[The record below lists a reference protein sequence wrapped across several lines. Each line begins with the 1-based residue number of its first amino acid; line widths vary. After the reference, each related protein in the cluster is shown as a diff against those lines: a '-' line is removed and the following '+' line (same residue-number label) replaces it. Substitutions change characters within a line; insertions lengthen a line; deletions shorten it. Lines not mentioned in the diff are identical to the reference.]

1 MKKRLQHFWAEYRQQ
16 SLIAIAAFFL
26 LAGVVQYALGLT
38 YVLNLTPVV
47 IGVLAALTV
56 WFWDAPAKNRV
67 YLATTAIFI
76 GMIAEIIGVN
86 SCAIFGNYSYGPLL
100 GLKIFGVPFLIG
112 ITWLLVTLSAWQIV
126 SFSNL
131 GKFAKII
138 IASGLVVMF
147 DLVLEQFATAY
158 SLWAWQDAVIPLKN
172 YITWFLVG
180 AIIIACYAYF
190 AKQKLPSIF
199 GASMLPLMA
208 LFFWLMLIV

>member
-1 MKKRLQHFWAEYRQQ
+1 MKKRLKYYWAEYRQQ
-16 SLIAIAAFFL
+16 TLIITSAFFL

-38 YVLNLTPVV
+38 YVLSLTPIV
-47 IGVLAALTV
+47 IGLLTALTV

-67 YLATTAIFI
+67 YLAITAIAI
-76 GMIAEIIGVN
+76 GMIVEIIGVN
-86 SCAIFGNYSYGPLL
+86 SGLIFGNYSYGPLL
-100 GLKIFGVPFLIG
+100 GLKIFGVPLLIG

-138 IASGLVVMF
+138 VASGLVVMF

-172 YITWFLVG
+172 YITWFVVG
-180 AIIIACYAYF
+180 AVIVTFYAYF
-190 AKQKLPSIF
+190 AKQKVPSIF

-208 LFFWLMLIV
+208 LFFWLMLVV

>member
-1 MKKRLQHFWAEYRQQ
+1 MKKRLKYYWAEYRQQ
-16 SLIAIAAFFL
+16 TLIITSAFFL

-38 YVLNLTPVV
+38 YVLSLTPIV
-47 IGVLAALTV
+47 IGLLTALTV

-67 YLATTAIFI
+67 YLAITAIAI
-76 GMIAEIIGVN
+76 GMIVEIIGVN
-86 SCAIFGNYSYGPLL
+86 SGLIFGNYSYGPLL
-100 GLKIFGVPFLIG
+100 GLKIFGVPLLIG

-138 IASGLVVMF
+138 VASGLVVMF

-172 YITWFLVG
+172 YITWFVVG
-180 AIIIACYAYF
+180 AVIVTFYAYF
-190 AKQKLPSIF
+190 AKQKVPSIF
-199 GASMLPLMA
+199 GAAMLPLMA

>member
-1 MKKRLQHFWAEYRQQ
+1 MKKRLQYYWSEYRQQ
-16 SLIAIAAFFL
+16 TLIAIVAFFL

-38 YVLNLTPVV
+38 YVLSLTPVV
-47 IGVLAALTV
+47 IGILAALTV

-67 YLATTAIFI
+67 YLAVTAIII
-76 GMIAEIIGVN
+76 GMIVEIIGVN
-86 SCAIFGNYSYGPLL
+86 SGLIFGNYSYGPLL
-100 GLKIFGVPFLIG
+100 GLKIFGVPLLIG

-138 IASGLVVMF
+138 VASGLVVMF

-172 YITWFLVG
+172 YITWFVVG
-180 AIIIACYAYF
+180 AVIVTFYAYF
-190 AKQKLPSIF
+190 AKQKVPSIF
-199 GASMLPLMA
+199 GAAMLPLMA

>member
-1 MKKRLQHFWAEYRQQ
+1 MKKRLQYYWSEYRQQ
-16 SLIAIAAFFL
+16 TLIATVAFFL

-38 YVLNLTPVV
+38 YVLSLTPVV
-47 IGVLAALTV
+47 IGILAALTV
-56 WFWDAPAKNRV
+56 WFWDAHAKNRV
-67 YLATTAIFI
+67 YLAVTAIII
-76 GMIAEIIGVN
+76 GMIVEIIGVN
-86 SCAIFGNYSYGPLL
+86 SGLIFGNYSYGPLL
-100 GLKIFGVPFLIG
+100 GLKIFGVPLLIG

-138 IASGLVVMF
+138 VASGLVVMF

-172 YITWFLVG
+172 YITWFVVG
-180 AIIIACYAYF
+180 AVIVTFYAYF
-190 AKQKLPSIF
+190 AKQKVPSIF
-199 GASMLPLMA
+199 GAAMLPLMA

>member
-1 MKKRLQHFWAEYRQQ
+1 MKKRLQYYWSEYRQQ
-16 SLIAIAAFFL
+16 TLIATVAFFL

-38 YVLNLTPVV
+38 YVLSLTPVV
-47 IGVLAALTV
+47 IGILAALTV

-67 YLATTAIFI
+67 YLAVTAIII
-76 GMIAEIIGVN
+76 GMIVEIIGVN
-86 SCAIFGNYSYGPLL
+86 SGLIFGNYSYGPLL
-100 GLKIFGVPFLIG
+100 GLKIFGVPLLIG

-138 IASGLVVMF
+138 VAAGLVVMF

-172 YITWFLVG
+172 YITWFVVG
-180 AIIIACYAYF
+180 AVIVTLYEYF
-190 AKQKLPSIF
+190 AKQKLPSII
-199 GASMLPLMA
+199 GAAMLPLMA

>member
-1 MKKRLQHFWAEYRQQ
+1 MKKRLQYYWSEYRQQ
-16 SLIAIAAFFL
+16 TLIATVAFFL
-26 LAGVVQYALGLT
+26 LAGVLQYALGLT
-38 YVLNLTPVV
+38 YVLSLTPVV
-47 IGVLAALTV
+47 IGILAALTV

-67 YLATTAIFI
+67 YLAVTTIII
-76 GMIAEIIGVN
+76 GMIVEIIGVN
-86 SCAIFGNYSYGPLL
+86 SGLIFGNYSYGPLL
-100 GLKIFGVPFLIG
+100 GLKIFGVPLLIG

-138 IASGLVVMF
+138 VAAGLVVMF

-172 YITWFLVG
+172 YSTWFVVG
-180 AIIIACYAYF
+180 VVIVTLYEYF

-199 GASMLPLMA
+199 GAAMLPLMA

>member
-1 MKKRLQHFWAEYRQQ
+1 MKKRLQYYWAEYRQQ
-16 SLIAIAAFFL
+16 TIIVIVAFFL

-38 YVLNLTPVV
+38 YVLNLTPIV
-47 IGVLAALTV
+47 IGILTALTV

-67 YLATTAIFI
+67 YLAITAIAI
-76 GMIAEIIGVN
+76 GMIVEIIGVN
-86 SCAIFGNYSYGPLL
+86 SGLIFGNYSYGPLL
-100 GLKIFGVPFLIG
+100 GLKIFGVPLLIG

-138 IASGLVVMF
+138 VASGLVVMF

-172 YITWFLVG
+172 YITWFVVG
-180 AIIIACYAYF
+180 AVIVTFYVYF
-190 AKQKLPSIF
+190 AKQKAPSIF

>member
-1 MKKRLQHFWAEYRQQ
+1 MKKRLQYYWAEYRQQ
-16 SLIAIAAFFL
+16 TIIAIVAFFL
-26 LAGVVQYALGLT
+26 LAGVVQYVLGLT
-38 YVLNLTPVV
+38 YVLNLTPIV
-47 IGVLAALTV
+47 IGILTALTV

-67 YLATTAIFI
+67 YLAITAIAI
-76 GMIAEIIGVN
+76 GMIVEIIGVN
-86 SCAIFGNYSYGPLL
+86 SGLIFGNYSYGPFL
-100 GLKIFGVPFLIG
+100 GLKIFGLPLLIG

-138 IASGLVVMF
+138 VASGLVVMF

-172 YITWFLVG
+172 YITWFVVG
-180 AIIIACYAYF
+180 AVIVTFYAYF
-190 AKQKLPSIF
+190 AKQKVPSIF
-199 GASMLPLMA
+199 GAAMLPLMA

>member
-1 MKKRLQHFWAEYRQQ
+1 MKKRLQYYWSEYRQQ
-16 SLIAIAAFFL
+16 TLIATVAFFL

-38 YVLNLTPVV
+38 YVLSLTPVV
-47 IGVLAALTV
+47 IGILAALTV

-67 YLATTAIFI
+67 YLAVTAIII
-76 GMIAEIIGVN
+76 GMIVEIIGVN
-86 SCAIFGNYSYGPLL
+86 SGLIFGNYSYGPLL
-100 GLKIFGVPFLIG
+100 GLKIFGVPLLIG

-138 IASGLVVMF
+138 VAAGLVVMF

-172 YITWFLVG
+172 YITWFVVG
-180 AIIIACYAYF
+180 AVIVTLYEYF
-190 AKQKLPSIF
+190 AKQKAPSIF

>member
-1 MKKRLQHFWAEYRQQ
+1 MKKRLQYYWSEYRQQ
-16 SLIAIAAFFL
+16 TLIAIVAFFL

-38 YVLNLTPVV
+38 YVLSLTPVV
-47 IGVLAALTV
+47 IGILAALTV

-67 YLATTAIFI
+67 YLAVTAIII
-76 GMIAEIIGVN
+76 GMIVEIIGVN
-86 SCAIFGNYSYGPLL
+86 SGLIFGNYSYGPLL
-100 GLKIFGVPFLIG
+100 GLKIFGVPLLIG

-138 IASGLVVMF
+138 VASGLVVMF

-172 YITWFLVG
+172 YITWFVVG
-180 AIIIACYAYF
+180 AVIVTLYEYF
-190 AKQKLPSIF
+190 AKQKLPSII
-199 GASMLPLMA
+199 GAAMLPLMA